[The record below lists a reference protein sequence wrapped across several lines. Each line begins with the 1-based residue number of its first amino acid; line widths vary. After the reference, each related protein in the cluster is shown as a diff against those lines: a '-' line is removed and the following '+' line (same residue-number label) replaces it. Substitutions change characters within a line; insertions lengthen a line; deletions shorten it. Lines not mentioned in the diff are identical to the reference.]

1 MLIHAVALFLAVLFW
16 IGDMLSALS
25 AWLTAHWYLSLPMLA
40 GICVLVFKMNRSLP
54 NWIFEYSNGLLAWHL
69 FGWKIGIVAV
79 VAYWGVAGPAA
90 VAILLYALNT
100 RTRTDSDGRTF
111 FDSLMRMRLTVWS
124 LEMAALLLAKAA
136 LMLPQT

>member
-1 MLIHAVALFLAVLFW
+1 
-16 IGDMLSALS
+16 
-25 AWLTAHWYLSLPMLA
+25 MLA